1 MPDSYTPYYKGKPL
15 YGLGGGGGGSSTDEN
30 VLQTP
35 TDSVNSDYEVLLS
48 STADNV
54 ERTEGARKTQHI
66 KFNPFTKLLKL
77 TGHLYDKWGLQ
88 TSRTMFEED
97 FEQLT
102 QAEKDNGTNYYIP
115 DGVPLRI
122 CDYIYPVGAIYMS
135 VNNISPAILFGG
147 TWERIKD
154 RFLLA
159 AGDIYNV
166 GSKDGE
172 AEHVLSAAEMPAH
185 GHNIRVW
192 NTAGAS
198 GVWTYWTNN
207 GTTLANNPYGLRGA
221 FNATWASGNQSAA
234 QAGAGDQAGRSDQ
247 SGGGQAH
254 NNMPPYLVV
263 NVWMRVPDPV
273 EQEEEEGE

>member
-1 MPDSYTPYYKGKPL
+1 MPTRAVFYKGERIP
-15 YGLGGGGGGSSTDEN
+15 GGTSTDEN

-35 TDSVNSDYEVLLS
+35 TDSANSDYEVLLS

-66 KFNPFTKLLKL
+66 KFNPFSKLLKL

-88 TSRTMFEED
+88 TSRSLFQSEFD
-97 FEQLT
+97 NLT
-102 QAEKDNGTNYYIP
+102 QSEQDNGTTYYIK

-147 TWERIKD
+147 TWERIEDK
-154 RFLLA
+154 FLLA
-159 AGDIYNV
+159 AGSTYNA
-166 GSKDGE
+166 GATGGE
-172 AEHVLSAAEMPAH
+172 ATHTHEYGIQMRDFFAGTNWQSNDSASGALKYDENK
-185 GHNIRVW
+185 NITIATSKT
-192 NTAGAS
+192 NMGAS
-198 GVWTYWTNN
+198 S
-207 GTTLANNPYGLRGA
+207 TTLNSSITNAGKTVSADSLR
-221 FNATWASGNQSAA
+221 SIGNTEYVS
-234 QAGAGDQAGRSDQ
+234 
-247 SGGGQAH
+247 
-254 NNMPPYLVV
+254 NMPPYLVV